1 MSTLRRQKKKFKY
14 ALIGPV
20 FVGTDLLQF
29 YLVAEACRL
38 SLLGTLNQV
47 VQSQQES
54 WDQSSRH
61 HVNSALY
68 LPVIYT
74 HKKKG
79 EKKKDKRKQNQS
91 ITNTVDMYVTNLQDA
106 KHT

>member
-38 SLLGTLNQV
+38 SLLGTLN
-47 VQSQQES
+47 
-54 WDQSSRH
+54 
-61 HVNSALY
+61 
-68 LPVIYT
+68 
-74 HKKKG
+74 
-79 EKKKDKRKQNQS
+79 
-91 ITNTVDMYVTNLQDA
+91 
-106 KHT
+106 